1 MSTDTTDPKQASS
14 ATATIEVLTAE
25 VRVLMVGRRQVTLS
39 VYRQLDRVPFDKIEP
54 FGRVRDRDT
63 TYGIAI
69 VGRAKDGILVRATVE
84 PADHTLL
91 TAHPLEWEHWCFHQ
105 ARNDSGYALTQ
116 SGHRKSFKITER
128 KPWSVVWEARPDRSS
143 CKRDRTEWDYEKNCN
158 VKLYCDVSD
167 ETLRTDYIADAEQS
181 LDWFLEA
188 TAEYDKA
195 KALPLIVLAGLR

>member
-39 VYRQLDRVPFDKIEP
+39 VYRQLDRIPFDEMEP

-69 VGRAKDGILVRATVE
+69 VGRAKDGILVRAAVE
-84 PADHTLL
+84 PADRSLL
-91 TAHPLEWEHWCFHQ
+91 TTHPLEWEHWCFHQ
-105 ARNDSGYALTQ
+105 TLNKSGYALTQ
-116 SGHRKSFKITER
+116 DGTRKSFTITKR
-128 KPWSVVWEARPDRSS
+128 KPWSVVWNARPDRGS
-143 CKRDRTEWDYEKNCN
+143 CNQGRTEWDFKKKCN
-158 VKLYCDVSD
+158 AKLYCDVSD
-167 ETLRTDYIADAEQS
+167 ESLRSTYIADAEQS
-181 LDWFLEA
+181 LDWFLES